1 MTRLADHLLRLWM
14 NPLPDGDAALA
25 AFREVYADPVRVNG
39 IDMPVEELVQR
50 ARALHVAFDQLG
62 VKVDQQVEASGVL
75 VIGFRMRGRH
85 VGPLATPLGEI
96 PATGRDVEVRT
107 IDILTARDDVV
118 TDVFVVA
125 DELGRLSQLG
135 AVTLVPASSE

>member
-1 MTRLADHLLRLWM
+1 MLVAYATLTPRDRRRDRVQ
-14 NPLPDGDAALA
+14 PLKGRKPRPDDGKARSA
-25 AFREVYADPVRVNG
+25 RRTH
-39 IDMPVEELVQR
+39 EELVQR

-62 VKVDQQVEASGVL
+62 VKVDQQVEVSGVL

-96 PATGRDVEVRT
+96 PAPGRDVEVRT
-107 IDILTARDDVV
+107 IDILTAPDDVV

-135 AVTLVPASSE
+135 AVTLVPTSSE